1 MKVKDERRELEK
13 LLDTSAPRIDAAV
26 PSNINDQIPGLQA
39 EPVTDV
45 NFVELRKKCE
55 GEAKLMLKK
64 SIKFIVPADML
75 KSDKYLK
82 DKLKLDILTLG
93 GMIYQLRCNEVMQ
106 KALIDQIN
114 LGLVNAKMFEVFTQM
129 SKTVGDLNKQLIQ
142 TIEAI
147 KLTYMTYKDEIRE
160 KQTETFG
167 AAPQTGLLT
176 SGNGMVITRG
186 TKELIN
192 RTKEIKY
199 IESDE

>member
-167 AAPQTGLLT
+167 TTSQTGLLT

-199 IESDE
+199 VESDE